1 MLKKARAGKI
11 EQIYILPELRAAA
24 AQQPAVEDLNS
35 TESILT
41 AD

>member
-11 EQIYILPELRAAA
+11 ALGEYIFALCAAA